1 MTSPSTRSES
11 TGQVARPDHAG
22 PLQVQPRR
30 IEADASTVERDLS
43 CLVLTIVELVRQLVE
58 RQSIRRMDQG
68 SLSEE
73 QVEAIGLT
81 LMRLEAAMDQLC
93 EQFGLSP
100 EDLELDLG
108 PLNTLLGTD

>member
-1 MTSPSTRSES
+1 MTNPPAPV
-11 TGQVARPDHAG
+11 QVHPHR
-22 PLQVQPRR
+22 V
-30 IEADASTVERDLS
+30 EADASTVERDLGR
-43 CLVLTIVELVRQLVE
+43 LVLTVIELVRQLVE

-81 LMRLEAAMDQLC
+81 LMRLEEAMDELRD
-93 EQFGLSP
+93 QFGLTP

-108 PLNTLLGTD
+108 PLNTLLTTD